1 MDGRPEGLALSFP
14 SFFSCTDSFGRTANQ
29 SDSSQRRVLPPIQFA
44 PSAEKPHMRA
54 N

>member
-1 MDGRPEGLALSFP
+1 MDDWPEGLALSFL

-29 SDSSQRRVLPPIQFA
+29 SDSSQRPIQFA
-44 PSAEKPHMRA
+44 LSAEKPHMRA